1 MRYFNQHKSI
11 SVSRD
16 SAGAEFGPRSA
27 SPFTSA
33 LLFLVMASL
42 VLISSPGSLSAQVA
56 SESPPEELMEY
67 FNKALQNNPGLGMY
81 QSRIDAGEQLERQAG
96 SLPDPEINLGFFI
109 NPAVDTQFL
118 GRFSISAMQMF
129 PWFGTLGAGRDQQR
143 YLTDAEQ
150 QLYNDA
156 ALELFRNLHRAWLD
170 IAELRAIIELTKE
183 ESDLLDNLRSQ
194 IQTRF
199 ETARASQ
206 VDLLYVELEQER
218 LQTRIENLESRLPA
232 MYVRFNSLLGRS
244 PGTEVDAAGFQSR
257 ELVAIRSEIAELS
270 KQRSPGIR
278 SLEAGYA
285 SMESG
290 IDRNRRMGL
299 PEFGLG
305 LEVMGRDFSTMTMM
319 DNMNEAYIAMATI
332 RLPLWRGK
340 YDGRR
345 DELRA
350 RQRGLEYEIE
360 SERLEIDQNV
370 SRYITSYEEAGREMI
385 LIEERIIPRI
395 DRMYRLLLESYIG
408 GSTDFNELIGLRR
421 ELLAQRIAHTEFQFE
436 RERALTDIEREAA
449 VHITIVE

>member
-1 MRYFNQHKSI
+1 MRYLIQHKSI

-16 SAGAEFGPRSA
+16 LAGAKFGPRSA
-27 SPFTSA
+27 SPFTTA
-33 LLFLVMASL
+33 LLFLVMASV
-42 VLISSPGSLSAQVA
+42 VLFSAPGGLSAQVA
-56 SESPPEELMEY
+56 SEAPPEELMEY
-67 FNKALQNNPGLGMY
+67 FTEALQNNPGLGMF
-81 QSRIDAGEQLERQAG
+81 QSRIDAGQQLERQAG

-109 NPAVDTQFL
+109 NPAMDTQFL

-143 YLTDAEQ
+143 YLTDAERH
-150 QLYNDA
+150 LYNDS
-156 ALELFRNLHRAWLD
+156 ALELFQNLHRAWLD

-244 PGTEVDAAGFQSR
+244 PDAEVEAAGFQSR

-278 SLEAGYA
+278 SLEAGFA

-370 SRYITSYEEAGREMI
+370 SRYITEFEEAGREMI

-395 DRMYRLLLESYIG
+395 ERMYRLLLESYIG

-421 ELLAQRIAHTEFQFE
+421 ELLAQRIAHTEFGFE

-449 VHITIVE
+449 VHITMVE